1 MGNSV
6 SWVAQCLYPKDQ
18 VFWAAVHYNDVDAIR
33 SATLRLTP
41 ETRRYLEWQEPET
54 GRTALLEAAAKGYC
68 ECARMLIKAG
78 ANCNV
83 KDLRMNTP
91 LHFACK
97 RAQSELVQLLLEV
110 PTMIPFEVNLYMKT
124 PLDIARKRF
133 STEEVEDEAQA
144 YAKCI
149 DLLEKS
155 FYLYSGWLYEKTD
168 NVLSYISRVSSLHSW
183 TRRWCVVLERGDP
196 DVLELAFFNKDS
208 DGVRSVCPTSVMLY
222 NVAAGSEVTNDSS
235 WLSRKKFAFILRGD
249 HLSQSHYRG
258 PTASSTAIFHVS
270 LLYNLLRK
278 HDKRRPWWSQ
288 IEPNLLLGALPLRD
302 MKHMEQL
309 IQGVGVK
316 AIVTM
321 NQPIEL
327 LPNLISTPISPI
339 EWENAR
345 IAQCFG
351 STEDFSSPT
360 LETIEKCTIFIHEHV
375 DMKQQITR
383 SIRVC
388 EK

>member
-258 PTASSTAIFHVS
+258 PTGLQKCIHFAAIDAVNLDTWMNFFTFQQDQLSGSEFSNIHPYGWKRSLFHRSS
-270 LLYNLLRK
+270 
-278 HDKRRPWWSQ
+278 
-288 IEPNLLLGALPLRD
+288 
-302 MKHMEQL
+302 
-309 IQGVGVK
+309 
-316 AIVTM
+316 
-321 NQPIEL
+321 
-327 LPNLISTPISPI
+327 
-339 EWENAR
+339 NAN
-345 IAQCFG
+345 
-351 STEDFSSPT
+351 
-360 LETIEKCTIFIHEHV
+360 
-375 DMKQQITR
+375 
-383 SIRVC
+383 
-388 EK
+388 